1 MRQISE
7 DDVRALALTP
17 RAWREAVFA
26 AYERYAGGRV
36 RVAPKSHLRPSP
48 GELLLALPAVD
59 LDRGYSACKWV
70 NVVPAARTAGGP
82 TVNSVLLLN
91 DWRTGKPLAL
101 IAADELTAARTA
113 AMSAIAAARYARRDS
128 ERIGFVGCGVQ
139 ARSHLA
145 ALRDVL
151 PGLRHATVH
160 GRRIEAARAFA
171 DEMRATGIEA
181 RATGDAREAVAGQ
194 HLVVTTVPNG
204 LERPFLD
211 PAWLGAGA
219 FVAAVDLGRS
229 WLRSGWPDS
238 TRLVTDEREQA
249 GELGREGQ
257 LVSAGPFVADLA
269 DIAAGRAAPPSDD
282 EACTLFAFSG
292 HGVADLA
299 GAILIHEAAR
309 VLESRQPF
317 DERSS

>member
-1 MRQISE
+1 MKHLTD

-17 RAWREAVFA
+17 RAWREAVTA
-26 AYERYAGGRV
+26 AYRRYAAGRL

-59 LDRGYSACKWV
+59 LERGYSACKWV
-70 NVVPAARTAGGP
+70 NVVPAARAAGGP

-91 DWRTGKPLAL
+91 DWRTGQPLAL

-128 ERIGFVGCGVQ
+128 QRIGFVGCGVQ
-139 ARSHLA
+139 ARSHFA

-151 PGLRHATVH
+151 PGLCFATVY
-160 GRRIEAARAFA
+160 GRRLEAARAFA
-171 DEMRATGIEA
+171 AELVATGIEA
-181 RATGDAREAVAGQ
+181 RASSDAREAVAGQ
-194 HLVVTTVPNG
+194 DLVVTTVPNG
-204 LERPFLD
+204 LEHPFLD
-211 PAWLGAGA
+211 PAWLDPGT

-229 WLRSGWPDS
+229 WLRSGWPTS
-238 TRLVTDEREQA
+238 ICLVTDEREQA
-249 GELGREGQ
+249 RELGREGQ
-257 LVSAGPFVADLA
+257 LVSAGPFMADLA
-269 DIAAGRAAPPSDD
+269 DVAAGRAASPPDD
-282 EACTLFAFSG
+282 DARTLFAFSG

-299 GAILIHEAAR
+299 GAILIYEAAR

-317 DERSS
+317 DERSR

>member
-1 MRQISE
+1 VRQISE

-128 ERIGFVGCGVQ
+128 DRIGFVGCGVQ

-171 DEMRATGIEA
+171 DEMRARRHHGAQRPRAPLPRPGVA
-181 RATGDAREAVAGQ
+181 RCRRLRCRGRSRSQLVAQRLAG
-194 HLVVTTVPNG
+194 
-204 LERPFLD
+204 LD
-211 PAWLGAGA
+211 PP
-219 FVAAVDLGRS
+219 RH
-229 WLRSGWPDS
+229 R
-238 TRLVTDEREQA
+238 
-249 GELGREGQ
+249 
-257 LVSAGPFVADLA
+257 
-269 DIAAGRAAPPSDD
+269 
-282 EACTLFAFSG
+282 
-292 HGVADLA
+292 
-299 GAILIHEAAR
+299 
-309 VLESRQPF
+309 
-317 DERSS
+317 